1 MEKEW
6 KHDVFQIKDKST
18 HKNII
23 LLLEVTQKWDKEW
36 GPFLYIVF
44 FFLPSVKHLFIVF
57 LPGTEV
63 SDKKIGHFS
72 YQEKRPTFF
81 KPFYENINGI
91 LIVYSRPNTIIIQ
104 LQTCGQSLYS

>member
-1 MEKEW
+1 MEKER

-23 LLLEVTQKWDKEW
+23 LRLEVTQKWDKEW
-36 GPFLYIVF
+36 GPSFTLF
-44 FFLPSVKHLFIVF
+44 FFCHLLNICSLYFYHELKCLI
-57 LPGTEV
+57 
-63 SDKKIGHFS
+63 KKIGHFS

-104 LQTCGQSLYS
+104 LQNCGQSLYS